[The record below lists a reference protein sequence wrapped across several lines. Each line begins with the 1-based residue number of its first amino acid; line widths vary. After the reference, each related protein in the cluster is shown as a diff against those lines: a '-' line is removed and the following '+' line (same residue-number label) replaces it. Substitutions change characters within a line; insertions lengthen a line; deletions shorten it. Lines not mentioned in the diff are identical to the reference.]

1 MWVHTDQ
8 TLNHMPGFL
17 GDVLVDVLK
26 LAFFYLLEEVGLALG
41 SEWVVPLQNDE

>member
-1 MWVHTDQ
+1 MRVHTDQ

-26 LAFFYLLEEVGLALG
+26 LAFFYLLEEVALALG
-41 SEWVVPLQNDE
+41 SEWVVPLKDHE